1 MSKFE
6 AGILVVFTIFVLGVV
21 VDVYH
26 DIKNPQV
33 TKRCIIIHSGVTEV
47 E

>member
-1 MSKFE
+1 MNKFE
-6 AGILVVFTIFVLGVV
+6 AGILVLFTIFVLGVV
-21 VDVYH
+21 VRIYR

-33 TKRCIIIHSGVTEV
+33 NKRCIIIHSGVTEV